1 MATRVITYTPTEPTD
16 FSDGNAMFHGA
27 IQNMNQAFKTGIDTA
42 DTFGLNVR
50 DRNQAVLDSIINGI
64 SQEDLAK
71 PDTQLMLSNVIRDM
85 EHNSAGM
92 IDLGKAFGAID
103 KRGGT
108 LVARNN
114 AQLVNQENQI
124 KAQTMQDTA
133 SAKRL
138 VAMDNILSNM
148 KADDPSRETLTAE
161 FNSEFSKS
169 SPMVKT
175 LFGEQAETK
184 QIADIDRGTL
194 RNTSNFNFTQS
205 VAKPLENQIATIAEH
220 EVQANDIIGNPNST
234 PEQVAQAKE
243 ILANVSAQRTG
254 LFKHGVSYDTY
265 IGAVNKAKGNA
276 TQQKQKDREHS
287 LNERKVGIQDKIA
300 NATIKNN
307 EDKTAIEASKVMLGG
322 SGGSGGS
329 NDNPNKPVNASE
341 EKAYASGYTPS
352 VISTKGINAPALRTK
367 FFSNLNA
374 FASNENALKNN
385 VSYKAYK
392 ESKDAKDIW
401 KNPIAKEGGSW
412 GLGTKGDDFLK
423 ALDEHSM
430 PDRYKIAIHEIFATN
445 KFPSFSKWFSV
456 GSSDSLAGILDVT
469 YNNLKQGEA
478 SQKNVAKAKAVEE
491 LNILTQASNLSDI
504 DLVTAMAGYN
514 AKTGKMS
521 NPLSQAELDILPDAV
536 VSAYKQLQTKGA
548 SKKK

>member
-1 MATRVITYTPTEPTD
+1 MTRVITYTPTAPTD
-16 FSDGNAMFHGA
+16 FKAGNAMLHGA
-27 IQNMNQAFKTGIDTA
+27 MQNMNQAFKTGIDVV
-42 DTFGLNVR
+42 DTFGENVR

-64 SQEDLAK
+64 NQEDLAK

-103 KRGGT
+103 KRGDE
-108 LVARNN
+108 LVKRSD

-124 KAQTMQDTA
+124 KAQNMQDTA
-133 SAKRL
+133 SAKKL

-148 KADDPSRETLTAE
+148 KADDPNREMLTAE

-169 SPMVKT
+169 SPVVKT
-175 LFGEQAETK
+175 LFGEQAVSK
-184 QIADIDRGTL
+184 QIADIDRITK
-194 RNTSNFNFTQS
+194 RNTSDYNFIQS
-205 VAKPLENQIATIAEH
+205 VGKPFENQIATIAEH
-220 EVQANDIIGNPNST
+220 EVQANDIISNPKST

-243 ILANVSAQRTG
+243 VLANVSTQRTG

-287 LNERKVGIQDKIA
+287 LDERKADTQDKLVDG
-300 NATIKNN
+300 TIKNN
-307 EDKTAIEASKVMLGG
+307 EDRIAIDASKVILGE

-329 NDNPNKPVNASE
+329 KGNPNNPVNASE
-341 EKAYASGYTPS
+341 EKAFALGYTPD

-374 FASNENALKNN
+374 FASNENTLKNN

-401 KNPIAKEGGSW
+401 NNPIASESGSW
-412 GLGTKGDDFLK
+412 GFGTKGDDFLK
-423 ALDEHSM
+423 LLDEHSM

-445 KFPSFSKWFSV
+445 KFPSFSEWFGA
-456 GSSDSLAGILDVT
+456 GSGDSLAGILDVT
-469 YNNLKQGEA
+469 YNNLKKEEA
-478 SQKNVAKAKAVEE
+478 LQKNVAKAKAVEE

-504 DLVTAMAGYN
+504 DLVTAMAGYD

-521 NPLSQAELDILPDAV
+521 NPLSQRELDILPDEV
-536 VSAYKQLQTKGA
+536 VSVYKQLRTKGA
-548 SKKK
+548 TKKK

>member
-1 MATRVITYTPTEPTD
+1 MARVITYTPTAPTD
-16 FSDGNAMFHGA
+16 FKAGNAMLHGA
-27 IQNMNQAFKTGIDTA
+27 MQNMNQAFKTGIDIA
-42 DTFGLNVR
+42 DTFGENVR

-64 SQEDLAK
+64 NQEDLAK

-103 KRGGT
+103 KRGGE
-108 LVARNN
+108 LVERSD

-124 KAQTMQDTA
+124 KAQNMRDTA
-133 SAKRL
+133 SAKKL

-148 KADDPSRETLTAE
+148 KADDPNRETLTAE
-161 FNSEFSKS
+161 FNSEFSKA
-169 SPMVKT
+169 SPTVKT
-175 LFGEQAETK
+175 LYGEQAVSK
-184 QIADIDRGTL
+184 QIADTDRITK
-194 RNTSNFNFTQS
+194 RNTSDYNLIQS

-220 EVQANDIIGNPNST
+220 EVQATDIISNPKST

-243 ILANVSAQRTG
+243 VLANVSTQRTG

-265 IGAVNKAKGNA
+265 IGAVNKAKDNA
-276 TQQKQKDREHS
+276 NQQKQKDREYS
-287 LNERKVGIQDKIA
+287 LDERKADTQDKLVDG
-300 NATIKNN
+300 TIKNN
-307 EDKTAIEASKVMLGG
+307 EDRIAIDASKVILGE

-329 NDNPNKPVNASE
+329 KGNPNNPVNASE
-341 EKAYASGYTPS
+341 EKAFALGYTPD

-374 FASNENALKNN
+374 FASNENTLKNN

-401 KNPIAKEGGSW
+401 NNPIASESGSW
-412 GLGTKGDDFLK
+412 GFGTKGDDFLK
-423 ALDEHSM
+423 VLDEHSM

-445 KFPSFSKWFSV
+445 KFPSFSDWFGA
-456 GSSDSLAGILDVT
+456 GSGDSLAGILDVT
-469 YNNLKQGEA
+469 YNNLKQEEA
-478 SQKNVAKAKAVEE
+478 LQKNVAKAKAVEE

-504 DLVTAMAGYN
+504 DLVTAMAGYD

-521 NPLSQAELDILPDAV
+521 NPLSQRELDILPDEV
-536 VSAYKQLQTKGA
+536 VSVYKQLRTKGA
-548 SKKK
+548 TKKK

>member
-1 MATRVITYTPTEPTD
+1 MARVITYTPTEATS
-16 FSDGNAMFHGA
+16 FKDGNAMFHGA
-27 IQNMNQAFKTGIDTA
+27 IQNMDQAFKAGITAA
-42 DTFGLNVR
+42 DTFGQDVR

-103 KRGGT
+103 DRGST
-108 LVARNN
+108 LVTRNN

-133 SAKRL
+133 SAKKL
-138 VAMDNILSNM
+138 VAMDNILRYM
-148 KADDPSRETLTAE
+148 KPDDPNREMLTAE

-175 LFGEQAETK
+175 LFGEEAENK
-184 QIADIDRGTL
+184 QIADIDRDTK
-194 RNTSNFNFTQS
+194 RYTSDYNYIQA
-205 VAKPLENQIATIAEH
+205 VAKPVENQIATIAEQ
-220 EVQANDIIGNPNST
+220 EVQAHDTINNPKST

-243 ILANVSAQRTG
+243 VLANVSTQRTG

-265 IGAVNKAKGNA
+265 VGAVNKARGNA
-276 TQQKQKDREHS
+276 AQQKQKDIENS
-287 LNERKVGIQDKIA
+287 LNERRVDIQDKTA
-300 NATIKNN
+300 NAAIK
-307 EDKTAIEASKVMLGG
+307 DAADRTAIEASKVIVGG

-329 NDNPNKPVNASE
+329 NANPNNPVNASE
-341 EKAYASGYTPS
+341 EKAYASGYTPD

-374 FASNENALKNN
+374 FASNENALKDN

-401 KNPIAKEGGSW
+401 KNPIAKEGGSF

-456 GSSDSLAGILDVT
+456 GSSDNLAGILDAT
-469 YNNLKQGEA
+469 YSKLKQEEA
-478 SQKNVAKAKAVEE
+478 LQKNVAKARAVEE
-491 LNILTQASNLSDI
+491 LNILTRASNLSDI
-504 DLVTAMAGYN
+504 DLVTAMAGYD

-521 NPLSQAELDILPDAV
+521 NPLSQAELNILPDTV
-536 VSAYKQLQTKGA
+536 VSAYKQLQSKGA
-548 SKKK
+548 TKKK

>member
-1 MATRVITYTPTEPTD
+1 MARVITYTPTAPTD
-16 FSDGNAMFHGA
+16 FKAGNAMLHGA
-27 IQNMNQAFKTGIDTA
+27 MQNMNQAFKTGIDIA
-42 DTFGLNVR
+42 DTFGENVR

-64 SQEDLAK
+64 NQEDLAK

-103 KRGGT
+103 KRGGE
-108 LVARNN
+108 LVERSD

-124 KAQTMQDTA
+124 KAQNMRDTA
-133 SAKRL
+133 SAKKL

-148 KADDPSRETLTAE
+148 KEDDPNRETLTAE

-169 SPMVKT
+169 SPVVKT
-175 LFGEQAETK
+175 LFGEQAVSK
-184 QIADIDRGTL
+184 QTADIDRITK
-194 RNTSNFNFTQS
+194 RNTSDYNLIQS

-220 EVQANDIIGNPNST
+220 EVQATDIISNPKST

-243 ILANVSAQRTG
+243 VLANVSTQRTG

-265 IGAVNKAKGNA
+265 IGAVNKAKDNA

-287 LNERKVGIQDKIA
+287 LDERKADTQDKLVDG
-300 NATIKNN
+300 TIKNN
-307 EDKTAIEASKVMLGG
+307 EDRIAIDASKVILGE

-329 NDNPNKPVNASE
+329 KGNPNNPVNASE
-341 EKAYASGYTPS
+341 EKAFALGYTPD

-374 FASNENALKNN
+374 FASNENTLKNS

-401 KNPIAKEGGSW
+401 NNPIASESGSW
-412 GLGTKGDDFLK
+412 GFGTKGDDFLK
-423 ALDEHSM
+423 VLDEHSM

-445 KFPSFSKWFSV
+445 KFPSFSDWFGA
-456 GSSDSLAGILDVT
+456 GSGDSLAGILDVT
-469 YNNLKQGEA
+469 YNNLKKEEA
-478 SQKNVAKAKAVEE
+478 LQKNVAKAKAVEE

-504 DLVTAMAGYN
+504 DLVTAMAGYD

-521 NPLSQAELDILPDAV
+521 NPLSQRELDILPDEV
-536 VSAYKQLQTKGA
+536 VSVYKQLRTKGA
-548 SKKK
+548 TKKK

>member
-1 MATRVITYTPTEPTD
+1 MARVITYTPTEATS
-16 FSDGNAMFHGA
+16 FKDGNAMFHGA
-27 IQNMNQAFKTGIDTA
+27 IQNMDQAFKAGITAA
-42 DTFGLNVR
+42 DTFGQDVR

-103 KRGGT
+103 DRGST
-108 LVARNN
+108 LVTRNN

-133 SAKRL
+133 SAKKL
-138 VAMDNILSNM
+138 VAMDNILRYM
-148 KADDPSRETLTAE
+148 KPDDPNREMLTAE

-175 LFGEQAETK
+175 LFGEEAENK
-184 QIADIDRGTL
+184 QIADIDRDTK
-194 RNTSNFNFTQS
+194 RYTSDYNYIQA
-205 VAKPLENQIATIAEH
+205 VAKPVENQIATIAEH
-220 EVQANDIIGNPNST
+220 EVQANDIINNPKST

-243 ILANVSAQRTG
+243 VLANVSTQRTG

-265 IGAVNKAKGNA
+265 VGAVNKARGNA
-276 TQQKQKDREHS
+276 AQQKQKDRENS
-287 LNERKVGIQDKIA
+287 LNERRVDIQDKTA
-300 NATIKNN
+300 NAAIK
-307 EDKTAIEASKVMLGG
+307 DAADRTAIEASKVIVGG

-329 NDNPNKPVNASE
+329 NANPNNPVNASE
-341 EKAYASGYTPS
+341 EKAYASGYTPD
-352 VISTKGINAPALRTK
+352 VVSTKGINAPALRTK

-374 FASNENALKNN
+374 FASNENALKDN

-401 KNPIAKEGGSW
+401 KNPIAKEGGSF

-456 GSSDSLAGILDVT
+456 GSSDSLADILDVT
-469 YNNLKQGEA
+469 YDKLKREDA
-478 SQKNVAKAKAVEE
+478 LQKNGAKAKAVEE
-491 LNILTQASNLSDI
+491 LNILTRASNLSDI
-504 DLVTAMAGYN
+504 DLVTAMAGYD

-521 NPLSQAELDILPDAV
+521 NPLSQAELDILPDKV
-536 VSAYKQLQTKGA
+536 VSAYKQLQSKGA
-548 SKKK
+548 TKKK

>member
-1 MATRVITYTPTEPTD
+1 MARVITYTPTEATN
-16 FSDGNAMFHGA
+16 FKDGNAMFHGA
-27 IQNMNQAFKTGIDTA
+27 IQNMDQAFKAGITAA
-42 DTFGLNVR
+42 DTFGQDVR

-103 KRGGT
+103 DRGST
-108 LVARNN
+108 LVTRNN

-133 SAKRL
+133 SAKKL
-138 VAMDNILSNM
+138 VAMDNILRYM
-148 KADDPSRETLTAE
+148 KPDDPNREMLTAE

-175 LFGEQAETK
+175 LFGEEAENK
-184 QIADIDRGTL
+184 QIADIDRGTK
-194 RNTSNFNFTQS
+194 RYTSDYNYIQA
-205 VAKPLENQIATIAEH
+205 VAKPVENQIATIAEQ
-220 EVQANDIIGNPNST
+220 EVQAHDIINNPKST
-234 PEQVAQAKE
+234 PEQVAQAKG
-243 ILANVSAQRTG
+243 ILADVSTQRTG

-265 IGAVNKAKGNA
+265 VGAVNKARGNA
-276 TQQKQKDREHS
+276 AQQKQKDIENS
-287 LNERKVGIQDKIA
+287 LNERRVDIQDKTA
-300 NATIKNN
+300 NAAIK
-307 EDKTAIEASKVMLGG
+307 DAADRTAIEASKVIVGG

-329 NDNPNKPVNASE
+329 NANPNNPVNASE
-341 EKAYASGYTPS
+341 EKAYGLGYTPN
-352 VISTKGINAPALRTK
+352 VVSTKGIDAPALRTK

-374 FASNENALKNN
+374 FASNENALKDN

-392 ESKDAKDIW
+392 EGKDAKDIW
-401 KNPIAKEGGSW
+401 KNPIAKEGGSF

-430 PDRYKIAIHEIFATN
+430 PDKYKIAIHEIFATN
-445 KFPSFSKWFSV
+445 KFPSFSNWFSV
-456 GSSDSLAGILDVT
+456 GSSDSLADILDVT
-469 YNNLKQGEA
+469 YDKLKREDA
-478 SQKNVAKAKAVEE
+478 LQKNGAKAKAVEE
-491 LNILTQASNLSDI
+491 LNILTQVSNLSDI
-504 DLVTAMAGYN
+504 DLVTAMAGYD

-521 NPLSQAELDILPDAV
+521 NPLSQAELDILPDKV
-536 VSAYKQLQTKGA
+536 VSAYKQLQSKGA
-548 SKKK
+548 TKKK

>member
-1 MATRVITYTPTEPTD
+1 MARVITYTPTAPTN
-16 FSDGNAMFHGA
+16 FSDGNNMFHGA
-27 IQNMNQAFKTGIDTA
+27 IENMNQAFKTGIDTA
-42 DTFGLNVR
+42 NTFGQNVR

-64 SQEDLAK
+64 IQEDLAK
-71 PDTQLMLSNVIRDM
+71 PDTQLALSNIIRDM

-92 IDLGKAFGAID
+92 IDLDKAFGAID
-103 KRGGT
+103 KRGSV
-108 LVARNN
+108 LVDRNN
-114 AQLVNQENQI
+114 AQLENQENQI
-124 KAQTMQDTA
+124 KAQNMQDTN

-148 KADDPSRETLTAE
+148 RANDPNREMLTAE

-175 LFGEQAETK
+175 LFGEQAESK
-184 QIADIDRGTL
+184 QIADIDRGTQ
-194 RNTSNFNFTQS
+194 RNTSNYNFIQS

-220 EVQANDIIGNPNST
+220 EVQANDIISNPNST

-243 ILANVSAQRTG
+243 ILANVTTQRTG
-254 LFKHGVSYDTY
+254 LFKQGVSYDTY

-276 TQQKQKDREHS
+276 TQQKQKEREYS
-287 LNERKVGIQDKIA
+287 LDERKVGIQDKIA
-300 NATIKNN
+300 DATIKNN
-307 EDKTAIEASKVMLGG
+307 ENRTAIEASKAVLTASG
-322 SGGSGGS
+322 GGSGGS

-341 EKAYASGYTPS
+341 EKAYTLGYTPD
-352 VISTKGINAPALRTK
+352 VISTKGINAPALKTK

-392 ESKDAKDIW
+392 EGKDAKDIL
-401 KNPIAKEGGSW
+401 KNPIAKDTGSW
-412 GLGTKGDDFLK
+412 GYGTKGDDFLK

-445 KFPSFSKWFSV
+445 KFPSFSKWLSV

-469 YNNLKQGEA
+469 YNNLKQEEA
-478 SQKNVAKAKAVEE
+478 LQKNVAKAKAIEE
-491 LNILTQASNLSDI
+491 LNILTQVSNLSDV
-504 DLVTAMAGYN
+504 DLVTAMAGYD

-521 NPLSQAELDILPDAV
+521 NPLSQTELDILPDAV
-536 VSAYKQLQTKGA
+536 VSTYKQLQTQGA
-548 SKKK
+548 TKKK

>member
-92 IDLGKAFGAID
+92 IDLDRAFGAID

-148 KADDPSRETLTAE
+148 KADDPNRGMLTAE

-169 SPMVKT
+169 SPMIKT
-175 LFGEQAETK
+175 LFGEQTETK

-194 RNTSNFNFTQS
+194 RNTSNYNFIQS
-205 VAKPLENQIATIAEH
+205 VAKPLENQIATVAEH
-220 EVQANDIIGNPNST
+220 EVQANDIISNSKST

-243 ILANVSAQRTG
+243 ILAEVSTQRTG
-254 LFKHGVSYDTY
+254 LFQQGVSYDTY
-265 IGAVNKAKGNA
+265 IGAVNKTKGNA

-307 EDKTAIEASKVMLGG
+307 
-322 SGGSGGS
+322 
-329 NDNPNKPVNASE
+329 
-341 EKAYASGYTPS
+341 
-352 VISTKGINAPALRTK
+352 
-367 FFSNLNA
+367 
-374 FASNENALKNN
+374 

-412 GLGTKGDDFLK
+412 GFGTKGDDFLK

-445 KFPSFSKWFSV
+445 KFPSFSKWLSV

-469 YNNLKQGEA
+469 YNNLKQEEGL
-478 SQKNVAKAKAVEE
+478 QKNVAKAKAVEE

-548 SKKK
+548 TKKK

>member
-1 MATRVITYTPTEPTD
+1 MARVITYTPTEPTN
-16 FSDGNAMFHGA
+16 FKDGNAMFHGA
-27 IQNMNQAFKTGIDTA
+27 IQNINEAFKTGIDTA
-42 DTFGLNVR
+42 DTFGQNVR

-64 SQEDLAK
+64 SQGDLAK
-71 PDTQLMLSNVIRDM
+71 PDTQLMLSNVIRDV

-92 IDLGKAFGAID
+92 IDLGKAFDAID
-103 KRGGT
+103 ERGGT
-108 LVARNN
+108 LVTRNN

-133 SAKRL
+133 SAKKL

-148 KADDPSRETLTAE
+148 KADDPNREILTAE

-194 RNTSNFNFTQS
+194 RNTSNYNFVQS
-205 VAKPLENQIATIAEH
+205 VAKPLENQIATVAEH
-220 EVQANDIIGNPNST
+220 EVQAHDIISNPKST

-243 ILANVSAQRTG
+243 ILAEVSTQRTG
-254 LFKHGVSYDTY
+254 FFKQGVSYDTY
-265 IGAVNKAKGNA
+265 IGAVNKARGSA
-276 TQQKQKDREHS
+276 TQQKQKDRENS
-287 LNERKVGIQDKIA
+287 LNERRVDIQDKVADAAIQ
-300 NATIKNN
+300 NN
-307 EDKTAIEASKVMLGG
+307 EDRTAIEASKVILGE
-322 SGGSGGS
+322 SGGSGGGKG
-329 NDNPNKPVNASE
+329 NPNNPVNASQ
-341 EKAYASGYTPS
+341 EKAYASGYTPD

-392 ESKDAKDIW
+392 EGKDAKDIW
-401 KNPIAKEGGSW
+401 KNPIAKEGGSF
-412 GLGTKGDDFLK
+412 GFGTKGDDFLK

-456 GSSDSLAGILDVT
+456 GQSDSLEGILDYT
-469 YNNLKQGEA
+469 YNNLKHEEA
-478 SQKNVAKAKAVEE
+478 LQKNVAKARAVEE

-504 DLVTAMAGYN
+504 DLVTTMAGYD

-521 NPLSQAELDILPDAV
+521 NPLSQAELNILPDSV

-548 SKKK
+548 TKKK

>member
-1 MATRVITYTPTEPTD
+1 MTRVITYTPTAPTN

-42 DTFGLNVR
+42 DTFGENVR

-103 KRGGT
+103 KRGDE
-108 LVARNN
+108 LVKRSD

-124 KAQTMQDTA
+124 KAQNMQDTA
-133 SAKRL
+133 STKKL

-148 KADDPSRETLTAE
+148 KADDPNREMLTAE

-169 SPMVKT
+169 SPIVKT
-175 LFGEQAETK
+175 LFGEQAESK
-184 QIADIDRGTL
+184 QIADIDRSTK
-194 RNTSNFNFTQS
+194 RNTSSYNFIQS
-205 VAKPLENQIATIAEH
+205 VGKPFENQIATIAEH
-220 EVQANDIIGNPNST
+220 EVQANDIISNPKST
-234 PEQVAQAKE
+234 QEQVAQAKE
-243 ILANVSAQRTG
+243 VLANVSTQRTG
-254 LFKHGVSYDTY
+254 LFKQGVSYDTY

-287 LNERKVGIQDKIA
+287 LNERKAGTQDKLVD
-300 NATIKNN
+300 ATIKNN
-307 EDKTAIEASKVMLGG
+307 EDRTAIEASKVMLGG
-322 SGGSGGS
+322 GGGSGGS
-329 NDNPNKPVNASE
+329 NGNPNNPVNASQ
-341 EKAYASGYTPS
+341 EKAYALGYTPD

-401 KNPIAKEGGSW
+401 KNPIANESGSW
-412 GLGTKGDDFLK
+412 GIGTKGDDFLK

-430 PDRYKIAIHEIFATN
+430 PDRYKIAIHDIFATN
-445 KFPSFSKWFSV
+445 KFPSFSEWFGA

-469 YNNLKQGEA
+469 YNNLKQEEA
-478 SQKNVAKAKAVEE
+478 LQKNVAKAKAVEE
-491 LNILTQASNLSDI
+491 LNILTQTSNLSDI
-504 DLVTAMAGYN
+504 DLVTAMAGYD

-521 NPLSQAELDILPDAV
+521 NPLSQGELDILPDAV
-536 VSAYKQLQTKGA
+536 VSTYRQLQTKGNT
-548 SKKK
+548 KKK

>member
-1 MATRVITYTPTEPTD
+1 MARVITYTPTAPSD
-16 FSDGNAMFHGA
+16 FRDGNAMFHGA

-92 IDLGKAFGAID
+92 IDLDKAFGAID

-124 KAQTMQDTA
+124 KAQNMQDTQ

-184 QIADIDRGTL
+184 QIADIDRSTL
-194 RNTSNFNFTQS
+194 RNTSSYNFTQS
-205 VAKPLENQIATIAEH
+205 VAKPLENEIATIAEH
-220 EVQANDIIGNPNST
+220 EVQANDIISNPNST

-243 ILANVSAQRTG
+243 ILANVSTQRTG
-254 LFKHGVSYDTY
+254 LFKYGVSYDTY

-307 EDKTAIEASKVMLGG
+307 ADRTAIEASKVMLD
-322 SGGSGGS
+322 GS

-385 VSYKAYK
+385 VSYKAYR
-392 ESKDAKDIW
+392 EGKDALDIW

-412 GLGTKGDDFLK
+412 GFGTKGDDFLK

-445 KFPSFSKWFSV
+445 KFPSFSKWLSV

-469 YNNLKQGEA
+469 YNNLKQEEA
-478 SQKNVAKAKAVEE
+478 LQKNVAKAKAVEE

-536 VSAYKQLQTKGA
+536 VSTYKQLQTKGA
-548 SKKK
+548 TKKK

>member
-1 MATRVITYTPTEPTD
+1 MARVITYTPTEPAN
-16 FSDGNAMFHGA
+16 FKDGNAMFHGA
-27 IQNMNQAFKTGIDTA
+27 MQNMTQAFKTGIDTA
-42 DTFGLNVR
+42 DAFGLDVR
-50 DRNQAVLDSIINGI
+50 DHNQAVLDSIINGI

-85 EHNSAGM
+85 GHNSAGM
-92 IDLGKAFGAID
+92 IDLGKAFDAID
-103 KRGGT
+103 DRGGT
-108 LVARNN
+108 LVTRNN

-124 KAQTMQDTA
+124 KAQNMQDTA
-133 SAKRL
+133 SAKKL
-138 VAMDNILSNM
+138 VAMDNILSNI
-148 KADDPSRETLTAE
+148 KADDPSREMLTAE

-194 RNTSNFNFTQS
+194 RNTSNYDFVQS

-220 EVQANDIIGNPNST
+220 EVQANDIISNPKST

-243 ILANVSAQRTG
+243 ILANVSTQRTG
-254 LFKHGVSYDTY
+254 LFQHGVSYDTY
-265 IGAVNKAKGNA
+265 IGAVNKAKGSA
-276 TQQKQKDREHS
+276 TQQKQKDRENS
-287 LNERKVGIQDKIA
+287 LNERRVDIQDKTA
-300 NATIKNN
+300 NAAIK
-307 EDKTAIEASKVMLGG
+307 DAADRTAIEASKVILGE

-329 NDNPNKPVNASE
+329 KGNPNNPVNASE
-341 EKAYASGYTPS
+341 EKAYASGYTPD
-352 VISTKGINAPALRTK
+352 VVSTKGINAPALRTK

-392 ESKDAKDIW
+392 EGKDAKDIW
-401 KNPIAKEGGSW
+401 KNPIAEEGGSF
-412 GLGTKGDDFLK
+412 GFGTKGDDFLK

-445 KFPSFSKWFSV
+445 KFPSFSNWFSV
-456 GSSDSLAGILDVT
+456 GSGDNLEGILDVT
-469 YNNLKQGEA
+469 YNKLKQEEA
-478 SQKNVAKAKAVEE
+478 LQKNVAKAKAVEE

-504 DLVTAMAGYN
+504 DLVTAMAGYD

-521 NPLSQAELDILPDAV
+521 NPLSQAELAILPDTV

-548 SKKK
+548 TKKK

>member
-1 MATRVITYTPTEPTD
+1 MTARVITYTPTTPTD
-16 FSDGNAMFHGA
+16 FSDGNAMFHGS
-27 IQNMNQAFKTGIDTA
+27 IQNMNQAFKTGITIA
-42 DTFGLNVR
+42 DTFGQDVR

-103 KRGGT
+103 DRGSELVKRSD
-108 LVARNN
+108 

-124 KAQTMQDTA
+124 KAQNMQDTA

-138 VAMDNILSNM
+138 VAMDNVLSNM
-148 KADDPSRETLTAE
+148 KVGDPNREMLTAE

-169 SPMVKT
+169 SPMIKT
-175 LFGEQAETK
+175 LFGEQAESK
-184 QIADIDRGTL
+184 QIADIDRGTK
-194 RNTSNFNFTQS
+194 RNTSNYNFIQS

-220 EVQANDIIGNPNST
+220 EVQANDIVSNPKST
-234 PEQVAQAKE
+234 PEQITQAKE
-243 ILANVSAQRTG
+243 ILANVSSQRTG
-254 LFKHGVSYDTY
+254 LFKQGVSYDTY
-265 IGAVNKAKGNA
+265 IGAVSKAKGNA
-276 TQQKQKDREHS
+276 TQQKQKDREYS
-287 LNERKVGIQDKIA
+287 LNERKVGIQDKVA

-341 EKAYASGYTPS
+341 EKAYALGYTPD

-367 FFSNLNA
+367 FFSNLNT
-374 FASNENALKNN
+374 FASNENALKGN

-392 ESKDAKDIW
+392 VGKDAKDIW
-401 KNPIAKEGGSW
+401 KNPIAKESGSW
-412 GLGTKGDDFLK
+412 GFGTKGDDFLK

-445 KFPSFSKWFSV
+445 KFPSFSEWFGA

-469 YNNLKQGEA
+469 YNNLKQEEA
-478 SQKNVAKAKAVEE
+478 LQKNVVKAKAVEE
-491 LNILTQASNLSDI
+491 LNILTQTSNLSDI
-504 DLVTAMAGYN
+504 DLVTAMAGYD

-521 NPLSQAELDILPDAV
+521 NPLSQGELDILPDGV
-536 VSAYKQLQTKGA
+536 VSVYRQLQTKGA
-548 SKKK
+548 TKKK

>member
-148 KADDPSRETLTAE
+148 KAGDPSREMLTTE

-194 RNTSNFNFTQS
+194 RNTSNYNFIQS

-220 EVQANDIIGNPNST
+220 EVQANDIISNQKST

-243 ILANVSAQRTG
+243 ILANVSTQRTG
-254 LFKHGVSYDTY
+254 LFQHGVSYDTY

-307 EDKTAIEASKVMLGG
+307 EDRTAIEASKVILGG
-322 SGGSGGS
+322 SDGSGGS
-329 NDNPNKPVNASE
+329 NGNPNKPVNA
-341 EKAYASGYTPS
+341 
-352 VISTKGINAPALRTK
+352 
-367 FFSNLNA
+367 
-374 FASNENALKNN
+374 
-385 VSYKAYK
+385 
-392 ESKDAKDIW
+392 
-401 KNPIAKEGGSW
+401 
-412 GLGTKGDDFLK
+412 
-423 ALDEHSM
+423 
-430 PDRYKIAIHEIFATN
+430 
-445 KFPSFSKWFSV
+445 
-456 GSSDSLAGILDVT
+456 
-469 YNNLKQGEA
+469 
-478 SQKNVAKAKAVEE
+478 
-491 LNILTQASNLSDI
+491 
-504 DLVTAMAGYN
+504 
-514 AKTGKMS
+514 
-521 NPLSQAELDILPDAV
+521 
-536 VSAYKQLQTKGA
+536 
-548 SKKK
+548 

>member
-1 MATRVITYTPTEPTD
+1 MARVITYTPTEPAN
-16 FSDGNAMFHGA
+16 FKDGNAMFHGA
-27 IQNMNQAFKTGIDTA
+27 MQNMTQAFKTGIDTA
-42 DTFGLNVR
+42 DAFGLGVR
-50 DRNQAVLDSIINGI
+50 DHNQAVLDSIINGI

-85 EHNSAGM
+85 GYNSAGM
-92 IDLGKAFGAID
+92 IDLGKAFDAID
-103 KRGGT
+103 DRGGT
-108 LVARNN
+108 LVTRNN

-124 KAQTMQDTA
+124 KAQNMQDTA
-133 SAKRL
+133 SAKKL
-138 VAMDNILSNM
+138 VAMDNILSNI
-148 KADDPSRETLTAE
+148 KADDPSREMLTAE

-194 RNTSNFNFTQS
+194 RNTSNYDFVQS

-220 EVQANDIIGNPNST
+220 EVQANDIISNPKST

-243 ILANVSAQRTG
+243 ILANVSTQRTG
-254 LFKHGVSYDTY
+254 LFQHGVSYDTY
-265 IGAVNKAKGNA
+265 IGAVNKAKGSA
-276 TQQKQKDREHS
+276 TQQKQKDRENS
-287 LNERKVGIQDKIA
+287 LNERRVDIQDKTA
-300 NATIKNN
+300 NAAIK
-307 EDKTAIEASKVMLGG
+307 DAADRTAIEASKVILGE

-329 NDNPNKPVNASE
+329 KGNPNNPVNASE
-341 EKAYASGYTPS
+341 EKAYASGYTPD
-352 VISTKGINAPALRTK
+352 VVSTKGINAPALRTK

-392 ESKDAKDIW
+392 EGKDAKDIW
-401 KNPIAKEGGSW
+401 KNPIAEEGGSF
-412 GLGTKGDDFLK
+412 GFGTKGDDFLK

-445 KFPSFSKWFSV
+445 KFPSFSNWFSV
-456 GSSDSLAGILDVT
+456 GSGDNLEGILDVT
-469 YNNLKQGEA
+469 YNKLKQEEA
-478 SQKNVAKAKAVEE
+478 LQKNVAKTKAVEE

-504 DLVTAMAGYN
+504 DLVTAMAGYD

-521 NPLSQAELDILPDAV
+521 NPLSQAELAILPDTV

-548 SKKK
+548 TKKK

>member
-1 MATRVITYTPTEPTD
+1 MARVITYTPTEATS
-16 FSDGNAMFHGA
+16 FKDGNAMFHGA
-27 IQNMNQAFKTGIDTA
+27 IQNMDQAFKAGITAA
-42 DTFGLNVR
+42 DTFGQDVR

-103 KRGGT
+103 DRGST
-108 LVARNN
+108 LVTRNN

-133 SAKRL
+133 SAKKL
-138 VAMDNILSNM
+138 VAMDNILRYM
-148 KADDPSRETLTAE
+148 KPDDPNREMLTAE

-175 LFGEQAETK
+175 LFGEEAENK
-184 QIADIDRGTL
+184 QIADIDRGTK
-194 RNTSNFNFTQS
+194 RYTSDYNYIQA
-205 VAKPLENQIATIAEH
+205 VAKPVENQIATIAEH
-220 EVQANDIIGNPNST
+220 EVQANDIINNPKST

-243 ILANVSAQRTG
+243 VLANVSTQRTG

-265 IGAVNKAKGNA
+265 VGAVNKARGNA
-276 TQQKQKDREHS
+276 AQQKQKDRENS
-287 LNERKVGIQDKIA
+287 LNERRVDIQDKTA
-300 NATIKNN
+300 NAAIK
-307 EDKTAIEASKVMLGG
+307 DAADRTAIEASKVIVGG

-329 NDNPNKPVNASE
+329 NANPNNPVNASE
-341 EKAYASGYTPS
+341 EKAYASGYTPD
-352 VISTKGINAPALRTK
+352 VVSTKGINAPALRTK

-374 FASNENALKNN
+374 FASNENALKDN

-401 KNPIAKEGGSW
+401 KNPIAKEGGSF

-430 PDRYKIAIHEIFATN
+430 PDRYKIAIHDIFATN

-456 GSSDSLAGILDVT
+456 GSSDSLADILDVT
-469 YNNLKQGEA
+469 YDKLKREDA
-478 SQKNVAKAKAVEE
+478 LQKNGAKAKAVEE
-491 LNILTQASNLSDI
+491 LNILTRASNLSDI
-504 DLVTAMAGYN
+504 DLVTAMAGYD

-521 NPLSQAELDILPDAV
+521 NPLSQAELNILPDTV
-536 VSAYKQLQTKGA
+536 VSAYKQLQSKGA
-548 SKKK
+548 TKKK

>member
-1 MATRVITYTPTEPTD
+1 MARVITYTPTEPAN
-16 FSDGNAMFHGA
+16 FKDGNAMFHGA

-42 DTFGLNVR
+42 DTFGLDVR

-64 SQEDLAK
+64 SQEDLTK

-92 IDLGKAFGAID
+92 IDLGKAFDAID
-103 KRGGT
+103 DRGGT
-108 LVARNN
+108 LVTRNN

-133 SAKRL
+133 SAKKL
-138 VAMDNILSNM
+138 VAMENILSNM
-148 KADDPSRETLTAE
+148 KADYPNRETLTAE

-194 RNTSNFNFTQS
+194 RNTSKYNFSES
-205 VAKPLENQIATIAEH
+205 VAKPLENQIATVAEQ
-220 EVQANDIIGNPNST
+220 EVQATDIISNPKST

-243 ILANVSAQRTG
+243 ILATVSTQRTG
-254 LFKHGVSYDTY
+254 FFKHGVSYDTY
-265 IGAVNKAKGNA
+265 VGAVKKVKDSA
-276 TQQKQKDREHS
+276 TQQKQKDRENS
-287 LNERKVGIQDKIA
+287 LNERKVDIQDKVADAAIQ
-300 NATIKNN
+300 NN
-307 EDKTAIEASKVMLGG
+307 KDRTAIEAGKVILGE

-329 NDNPNKPVNASE
+329 KGNPNNPVNASQ
-341 EKAYASGYTPS
+341 EKAYASGYTPD

-392 ESKDAKDIW
+392 EGKDALDIW
-401 KNPIAKEGGSW
+401 KNPIAKEGGSF

-456 GSSDSLAGILDVT
+456 GSSDSLAGILDTT
-469 YNNLKQGEA
+469 YNNLKKEEA
-478 SQKNVAKAKAVEE
+478 LQKNVAKARAVEE
-491 LNILTQASNLSDI
+491 LNILTRASNVSDI
-504 DLVTAMAGYN
+504 DLVTLMAGYD

-548 SKKK
+548 TKKK

>member
-1 MATRVITYTPTEPTD
+1 MARVITYTPTEATS
-16 FSDGNAMFHGA
+16 FKDGNAMFHGA
-27 IQNMNQAFKTGIDTA
+27 IQNMDQAFKAGITAA
-42 DTFGLNVR
+42 DTFGQDVR

-103 KRGGT
+103 DRGST
-108 LVARNN
+108 LVTRNN

-133 SAKRL
+133 SAKKL
-138 VAMDNILSNM
+138 VAMDNILRYM
-148 KADDPSRETLTAE
+148 KPDDPNREMLTAE

-175 LFGEQAETK
+175 LFGEEAENK
-184 QIADIDRGTL
+184 QIADIDRGTK
-194 RNTSNFNFTQS
+194 RYTSDYNYIQA
-205 VAKPLENQIATIAEH
+205 VAKPVENQIATIAEQ
-220 EVQANDIIGNPNST
+220 EVQAHDIINNPKST

-243 ILANVSAQRTG
+243 VLANVSTQRTG

-265 IGAVNKAKGNA
+265 VGAVNKARGNA
-276 TQQKQKDREHS
+276 AQQKQKDRENS
-287 LNERKVGIQDKIA
+287 LNERRVDIQDKTA
-300 NATIKNN
+300 NAAIK
-307 EDKTAIEASKVMLGG
+307 DAADRTAIEASKVIVGG

-329 NDNPNKPVNASE
+329 NANPNNPVNASE
-341 EKAYASGYTPS
+341 EKAYASGYTPD
-352 VISTKGINAPALRTK
+352 VVSTKGINAPALRTK

-374 FASNENALKNN
+374 FASNENALKDN

-401 KNPIAKEGGSW
+401 KNPIAKEGGSF

-456 GSSDSLAGILDVT
+456 GSSDSLADILDVT
-469 YNNLKQGEA
+469 YDKLKREDA
-478 SQKNVAKAKAVEE
+478 LQKNGAKAKAVEE
-491 LNILTQASNLSDI
+491 LNILTRASNLSDI
-504 DLVTAMAGYN
+504 DLVTAMAGYD

-521 NPLSQAELDILPDAV
+521 NPLSQAELNILPDTV
-536 VSAYKQLQTKGA
+536 VSAYKQLQSKGA
-548 SKKK
+548 TKKK

>member
-1 MATRVITYTPTEPTD
+1 MARVITYTPTAPTD
-16 FSDGNAMFHGA
+16 FKAGNAMLHGA
-27 IQNMNQAFKTGIDTA
+27 MQNMAQAFKTGIDIA
-42 DTFGLNVR
+42 DTFGQNVR

-64 SQEDLAK
+64 NQEDLAK

-103 KRGGT
+103 ERGGE
-108 LVARNN
+108 LVERSD

-124 KAQTMQDTA
+124 KAQNMRDTA
-133 SAKRL
+133 SAKKL

-148 KADDPSRETLTAE
+148 KADDPNRETLTAE

-169 SPMVKT
+169 SPVVKT
-175 LFGEQAETK
+175 LFGEQAVSK
-184 QIADIDRGTL
+184 QIADTDRITK
-194 RNTSNFNFTQS
+194 RNTSDYNLIQS

-220 EVQANDIIGNPNST
+220 EVQATDIISNPKST

-243 ILANVSAQRTG
+243 VLANVSTQRTG

-276 TQQKQKDREHS
+276 TQQKQKDREYS
-287 LNERKVGIQDKIA
+287 LNERKADTQDKLVDG
-300 NATIKNN
+300 TIKHN
-307 EDKTAIEASKVMLGG
+307 EDKTAIEASKVILGG

-329 NDNPNKPVNASE
+329 KGNPNNPVNASE
-341 EKAYASGYTPS
+341 EKAFALGYTPD

-374 FASNENALKNN
+374 FASNENTLKNN

-401 KNPIAKEGGSW
+401 NNPIASESGSW
-412 GLGTKGDDFLK
+412 GFGTKGDDFLK
-423 ALDEHSM
+423 VLDEHSM

-445 KFPSFSKWFSV
+445 KFPSFSDWFGA
-456 GSSDSLAGILDVT
+456 GSGDSLAGILDVT
-469 YNNLKQGEA
+469 YNNLKQEEA
-478 SQKNVAKAKAVEE
+478 LQKNVAKAKAVEE

-504 DLVTAMAGYN
+504 DLVTAMAGYD

-521 NPLSQAELDILPDAV
+521 NPLSQRELDILPDEV
-536 VSAYKQLQTKGA
+536 VSVYKQLQTKGA
-548 SKKK
+548 TKKK

>member
-1 MATRVITYTPTEPTD
+1 MTRVITYTPTAPTD
-16 FSDGNAMFHGA
+16 FKAGNAMLHGA
-27 IQNMNQAFKTGIDTA
+27 MQNMNQAFKTGIDVV
-42 DTFGLNVR
+42 DTFGENVR

-64 SQEDLAK
+64 NQEDLAK

-103 KRGGT
+103 KRGDE
-108 LVARNN
+108 LVKRSD

-124 KAQTMQDTA
+124 KAQNMQDTA
-133 SAKRL
+133 SAKKL

-148 KADDPSRETLTAE
+148 KADDPNREMLTAE

-169 SPMVKT
+169 SPVVKT
-175 LFGEQAETK
+175 LFGEQAVSK
-184 QIADIDRGTL
+184 QIADIDRSTK
-194 RNTSNFNFTQS
+194 RNTSDYNFIQS
-205 VAKPLENQIATIAEH
+205 VGKPFENQIATIAEH
-220 EVQANDIIGNPNST
+220 EVQANDIISNPKST

-243 ILANVSAQRTG
+243 VLANVSTQRTG

-287 LNERKVGIQDKIA
+287 LDERKADTQDKLVDG
-300 NATIKNN
+300 TIKNN
-307 EDKTAIEASKVMLGG
+307 EDRIAIDASKVILGE

-329 NDNPNKPVNASE
+329 KGNPNNPVNASE
-341 EKAYASGYTPS
+341 EKAFALGYTPD

-374 FASNENALKNN
+374 FASNENTLKNN

-401 KNPIAKEGGSW
+401 NNPIASESGSW
-412 GLGTKGDDFLK
+412 GFGTKGDDFLK
-423 ALDEHSM
+423 LLDEHSM

-445 KFPSFSKWFSV
+445 KFPSFSEWFGA
-456 GSSDSLAGILDVT
+456 GSGDSLAGILDVT
-469 YNNLKQGEA
+469 YNNLKKEEA
-478 SQKNVAKAKAVEE
+478 LQKNVAKAKAVEE

-504 DLVTAMAGYN
+504 DLVTAMAGYD

-521 NPLSQAELDILPDAV
+521 NPLSQRELDILPDEV
-536 VSAYKQLQTKGA
+536 VSVYKQLRTKGA
-548 SKKK
+548 TKKK

>member
-1 MATRVITYTPTEPTD
+1 MARVITYTPTEPTS
-16 FSDGNAMFHGA
+16 FKEGNVMLHAAM
-27 IQNMNQAFKTGIDTA
+27 QNMNQAFKTGIDTA
-42 DTFGLNVR
+42 DTFGQDVR

-64 SQEDLAK
+64 SQEDLTK

-103 KRGGT
+103 ERGSE
-108 LVARNN
+108 LVKNNN

-148 KADDPSRETLTAE
+148 KADDPSREKLTAE
-161 FNSEFSKS
+161 FNAEFSKS

-175 LFGEQAETK
+175 LFGEEAENK
-184 QIADIDRGTL
+184 QIADIDRGTK
-194 RNTSNFNFTQS
+194 RYTSDYNFIQS

-220 EVQANDIIGNPNST
+220 EVQANDIVSNPRST

-265 IGAVNKAKGNA
+265 IGAVNKARGNA
-276 TQQKQKDREHS
+276 AQQKQKDREHS
-287 LNERKVGIQDKIA
+287 LNERKVDIQDKTA
-300 NATIKNN
+300 NAAIK
-307 EDKTAIEASKVMLGG
+307 DAADRTAIEASKVIVGG

-329 NDNPNKPVNASE
+329 NANPNNPVNASE
-341 EKAYASGYTPS
+341 EKAYALGYTPN
-352 VISTKGINAPALRTK
+352 VVSTKGINAPALRTK
-367 FFSNLNA
+367 FFSNINA
-374 FASNENALKNN
+374 HASNENALKNN

-401 KNPIAKEGGSW
+401 KNPIAKESGSF
-412 GLGTKGDDFLK
+412 GFGTKGDDFLK

-445 KFPSFSKWFSV
+445 KFPSFSKWLGV

-469 YNNLKQGEA
+469 YNNLKQEEA
-478 SQKNVAKAKAVEE
+478 LQKNVAKAKAVEE

-504 DLVTAMAGYN
+504 DLVTAMAGYD

-521 NPLSQAELDILPDAV
+521 NPLSQAELNILPDTV
-536 VSAYKQLQTKGA
+536 VSAYKQLQSKGA
-548 SKKK
+548 TKKK

>member
-1 MATRVITYTPTEPTD
+1 MATRVITYTPTGPTD

-148 KADDPSRETLTAE
+148 KADDPSREMLTAE

-194 RNTSNFNFTQS
+194 RNTSNYNFIQS
-205 VAKPLENQIATIAEH
+205 VAKPLENQIATVAEH
-220 EVQANDIIGNPNST
+220 EVQANDIISNQKST

-243 ILANVSAQRTG
+243 ILANVSTQRTG
-254 LFKHGVSYDTY
+254 LFQQGVSYDTY

-307 EDKTAIEASKVMLGG
+307 EDRTAIEASKAILGG
-322 SGGSGGS
+322 SNG
-329 NDNPNKPVNASE
+329 NPNKPVNASE

-401 KNPIAKEGGSW
+401 KNPIAKERGSW
-412 GLGTKGDDFLK
+412 GFGTKGDDFLK

-445 KFPSFSKWFSV
+445 KFPSFSKWLSV
-456 GSSDSLAGILDVT
+456 GSSDSLAGIVDVT
-469 YNNLKQGEA
+469 YNNLKQEEA
-478 SQKNVAKAKAVEE
+478 LQKNVAKARAVEE

-504 DLVTAMAGYN
+504 DLVTAMAGYD

-536 VSAYKQLQTKGA
+536 VSAYRQLQTKGA
-548 SKKK
+548 TKKK

>member
-1 MATRVITYTPTEPTD
+1 MARVITYTPTAPTD
-16 FSDGNAMFHGA
+16 FKAGNAMLHGA
-27 IQNMNQAFKTGIDTA
+27 MQNMAQAFKTGIDIA
-42 DTFGLNVR
+42 DTFGQNVR

-64 SQEDLAK
+64 NQEDLAK

-103 KRGGT
+103 ERGGE
-108 LVARNN
+108 LVERSD

-124 KAQTMQDTA
+124 KAQNMRDTA
-133 SAKRL
+133 SAKKL

-148 KADDPSRETLTAE
+148 KADDPNRETLTAE

-169 SPMVKT
+169 SPVVKT
-175 LFGEQAETK
+175 LFGEQAVSK
-184 QIADIDRGTL
+184 QIADTDRITK
-194 RNTSNFNFTQS
+194 RNTSDYNLIQS

-220 EVQANDIIGNPNST
+220 EVQATDIISNPKST

-243 ILANVSAQRTG
+243 VLANVSTQRTG

-276 TQQKQKDREHS
+276 TQQKQKDREYS
-287 LNERKVGIQDKIA
+287 LNERKADTQDKLVDG
-300 NATIKNN
+300 TIKNN
-307 EDKTAIEASKVMLGG
+307 EDRIAIDASKVILGG

-329 NDNPNKPVNASE
+329 KGNPNNPVNASE
-341 EKAYASGYTPS
+341 EKAFALGYTPD

-374 FASNENALKNN
+374 FASNENTLKNN

-401 KNPIAKEGGSW
+401 NNPIASESGSW
-412 GLGTKGDDFLK
+412 GFGTKGDDFLK
-423 ALDEHSM
+423 VLDEHSM

-445 KFPSFSKWFSV
+445 KFPSFSDWFGA
-456 GSSDSLAGILDVT
+456 GSGDSLAGILDVT
-469 YNNLKQGEA
+469 YNNLKQEEA
-478 SQKNVAKAKAVEE
+478 LQKNVAKAKAVEE

-504 DLVTAMAGYN
+504 DLVTAMAGYD

-521 NPLSQAELDILPDAV
+521 NPLSQRELDILPDEV
-536 VSAYKQLQTKGA
+536 VSVYKQLQTKGA
-548 SKKK
+548 TKKK

>member
-1 MATRVITYTPTEPTD
+1 MARVITYTPTEATS
-16 FSDGNAMFHGA
+16 FKDGNAMFHGA
-27 IQNMNQAFKTGIDTA
+27 IQNMDQAFKAGITAA
-42 DTFGLNVR
+42 DTFGQDVR

-103 KRGGT
+103 DRGST
-108 LVARNN
+108 LVTRNN

-133 SAKRL
+133 SAKKL
-138 VAMDNILSNM
+138 VAMDNILRYM
-148 KADDPSRETLTAE
+148 KPDDPNREMLTAE

-175 LFGEQAETK
+175 LFGEEAENK
-184 QIADIDRGTL
+184 QIADIDRGTK
-194 RNTSNFNFTQS
+194 RYTSDYNYIQA
-205 VAKPLENQIATIAEH
+205 VAKPVENQIATIAEH
-220 EVQANDIIGNPNST
+220 EVQANDIINNPKST

-243 ILANVSAQRTG
+243 VLANVSTQRTG

-265 IGAVNKAKGNA
+265 VGAVNKARGNA
-276 TQQKQKDREHS
+276 AQQKQKDRENS
-287 LNERKVGIQDKIA
+287 LNERRVDIQDKTA
-300 NATIKNN
+300 NAAIK
-307 EDKTAIEASKVMLGG
+307 DAADRTAIEASKVIVGG

-329 NDNPNKPVNASE
+329 NANPNNPVNASE
-341 EKAYASGYTPS
+341 EKAYASGYTPD
-352 VISTKGINAPALRTK
+352 VVSTKGINAPALRTK

-374 FASNENALKNN
+374 FASNENALKDN

-401 KNPIAKEGGSW
+401 KNPIAKEGGSF

-456 GSSDSLAGILDVT
+456 GSSDSLADILDVT
-469 YNNLKQGEA
+469 YDKLKREDA
-478 SQKNVAKAKAVEE
+478 LQKNGAKAKAVEE
-491 LNILTQASNLSDI
+491 LNILTRASNLSDI
-504 DLVTAMAGYN
+504 DLVTAMAGYD

-521 NPLSQAELDILPDAV
+521 NPLSQAELNILPDTV
-536 VSAYKQLQTKGA
+536 VSAYKQLQSKGA
-548 SKKK
+548 TKKK

>member
-1 MATRVITYTPTEPTD
+1 MARVITYTPTEATS
-16 FSDGNAMFHGA
+16 FKDGNAMFHGA
-27 IQNMNQAFKTGIDTA
+27 IQNMDQAFKAGITAA
-42 DTFGLNVR
+42 DTFGQDVR

-103 KRGGT
+103 DRGST
-108 LVARNN
+108 LVTRNN

-133 SAKRL
+133 SAKKL
-138 VAMDNILSNM
+138 VAMDNILRYM
-148 KADDPSRETLTAE
+148 KPDDPNREMLTAE

-175 LFGEQAETK
+175 LFGEEAENK
-184 QIADIDRGTL
+184 QIADIDRDTK
-194 RNTSNFNFTQS
+194 RYTSDYNYIQA
-205 VAKPLENQIATIAEH
+205 VAKPVENQIATIAEQ
-220 EVQANDIIGNPNST
+220 EVQAHDTINNPKST
-234 PEQVAQAKE
+234 PEQVAQAKG
-243 ILANVSAQRTG
+243 ILADVSTQRTG

-265 IGAVNKAKGNA
+265 VGAVNKARGNA
-276 TQQKQKDREHS
+276 AQQKQKDIENS
-287 LNERKVGIQDKIA
+287 LNERRVDIQDKTA
-300 NATIKNN
+300 NAAIK
-307 EDKTAIEASKVMLGG
+307 DAADRTAIEASKVIVGG

-329 NDNPNKPVNASE
+329 NANPNNPVNASE
-341 EKAYASGYTPS
+341 EKAYASGYTPD

-374 FASNENALKNN
+374 FASNENALKDN

-401 KNPIAKEGGSW
+401 KNPIAKEGGSF

-456 GSSDSLAGILDVT
+456 GSSDNLAGILDAT
-469 YNNLKQGEA
+469 YSKLKQEEA
-478 SQKNVAKAKAVEE
+478 LQKNVAKARAVEE
-491 LNILTQASNLSDI
+491 LNILTRASNLSDI
-504 DLVTAMAGYN
+504 DLVTAMAGYD

-521 NPLSQAELDILPDAV
+521 NPLSQAELNILPDTV
-536 VSAYKQLQTKGA
+536 VSAYKQLQSKGA
-548 SKKK
+548 TKKK

>member
-1 MATRVITYTPTEPTD
+1 MTRVITYTPTAPTD
-16 FSDGNAMFHGA
+16 FSDGNAMFNGA
-27 IQNMNQAFKTGIDTA
+27 IQNMSRAFKAGTDTV
-42 DTFGLNVR
+42 DTFGENVR

-103 KRGGT
+103 KRGDE
-108 LVARNN
+108 LVKRSD

-124 KAQTMQDTA
+124 KAQNMQDTA

-148 KADDPSRETLTAE
+148 KADDPNREMLTAE

-169 SPMVKT
+169 SPIVKT
-175 LFGEQAETK
+175 LFGEQAESK
-184 QIADIDRGTL
+184 QIADIDRSTK
-194 RNTSNFNFTQS
+194 RNTSSYNFIQS
-205 VAKPLENQIATIAEH
+205 VGKPFENQIATIAEH
-220 EVQANDIIGNPNST
+220 EVQANDIISNPKST

-243 ILANVSAQRTG
+243 VLANVSTQRTG
-254 LFKHGVSYDTY
+254 LFKQGVSYDTY

-287 LNERKVGIQDKIA
+287 LNERKASTQDKLVD
-300 NATIKNN
+300 ATIKNN
-307 EDKTAIEASKVMLGG
+307 EDRTAIEASKVMLGG

-329 NDNPNKPVNASE
+329 NDNPNKPANASE
-341 EKAYASGYTPS
+341 EKAYALGYTPD

-392 ESKDAKDIW
+392 EGKDAKDIW
-401 KNPIAKEGGSW
+401 KNPIANERGSW
-412 GLGTKGDDFLK
+412 GFGTKGDDFLK

-430 PDRYKIAIHEIFATN
+430 PDRYKIAIHDIFATN
-445 KFPSFSKWFSV
+445 KFPSFSEWFGA

-469 YNNLKQGEA
+469 YNNLKQEEA
-478 SQKNVAKAKAVEE
+478 LQKNVAKAKAVEE

-504 DLVTAMAGYN
+504 DLVTAMAGYD

-521 NPLSQAELDILPDAV
+521 NPLSQGELDILPDRV
-536 VSAYKQLQTKGA
+536 VSVYRQLQTKGA
-548 SKKK
+548 TKKK

>member
-1 MATRVITYTPTEPTD
+1 MTRVITYTPTAPTN
-16 FSDGNAMFHGA
+16 FSDGNAMFNGA
-27 IQNMNQAFKTGIDTA
+27 TQNMRQAFKTGTSTA
-42 DTFGLNVR
+42 DTFGQDVR

-64 SQEDLAK
+64 SQDDLAK

-103 KRGGT
+103 ERGSK
-108 LVARNN
+108 LVERSD

-124 KAQTMQDTA
+124 KAQNMQDTA

-138 VAMDNILSNM
+138 VAMDNVLSNM
-148 KADDPSRETLTAE
+148 KADDPNRETLTAE

-169 SPMVKT
+169 SPTVNT
-175 LFGEQAETK
+175 IFSEQVESK
-184 QIADIDRGTL
+184 QIADIDRSTK
-194 RNTSNFNFTQS
+194 RNTSNYNFIQS

-220 EVQANDIIGNPNST
+220 EVQANDIISNPKST

-243 ILANVSAQRTG
+243 ILASVSAQRTG

-265 IGAVNKAKGNA
+265 VGAVNKAKGNA
-276 TQQKQKDREHS
+276 TQQKQKDRENS
-287 LNERKVGIQDKIA
+287 LNERRVDIQDKVA

-307 EDKTAIEASKVMLGG
+307 EDRTAIEASKVMLGG

-329 NDNPNKPVNASE
+329 KANPNNPVNASE
-341 EKAYASGYTPS
+341 EKAYASGYTPD

-374 FASNENALKNN
+374 FAANENALKNN

-401 KNPIAKEGGSW
+401 KNPIANESGSF
-412 GLGTKGDDFLK
+412 GFGTKGDDFLK

-430 PDRYKIAIHEIFATN
+430 PDSYKIAIHEIFATN
-445 KFPSFSKWFSV
+445 KFPSFSKWLGM
-456 GSSDSLAGILDVT
+456 GSSDSLEGILDVT
-469 YNNLKQGEA
+469 YNNLKQEEA
-478 SQKNVAKAKAVEE
+478 SRKNVAKAKAVEE
-491 LNILTQASNLSDI
+491 LNILTRASNLSDI
-504 DLVTAMAGYN
+504 DLVTAMAGYD

-536 VSAYKQLQTKGA
+536 VSTYKQLQTKGA
-548 SKKK
+548 TKKK

>member
-1 MATRVITYTPTEPTD
+1 MTRVITYTPTAPTD
-16 FSDGNAMFHGA
+16 FKDGNAMFQGA
-27 IQNMNQAFKTGIDTA
+27 IQNMNQAFKTGIDIA
-42 DTFGLNVR
+42 DTFGENVR

-103 KRGGT
+103 KRGDE
-108 LVARNN
+108 LVKRSD

-124 KAQTMQDTA
+124 KAQNMQDTA
-133 SAKRL
+133 SAKKL

-148 KADDPSRETLTAE
+148 KEDDPNREMLTAE

-169 SPMVKT
+169 SPIVKT
-175 LFGEQAETK
+175 LYGEQAESK
-184 QIADIDRGTL
+184 QIADIDRSTK
-194 RNTSNFNFTQS
+194 RNTSSYNFIQS
-205 VAKPLENQIATIAEH
+205 VGKPFENQIATIAEH
-220 EVQANDIIGNPNST
+220 EVQANDIISNPKST

-243 ILANVSAQRTG
+243 VLANVSTQRTG
-254 LFKHGVSYDTY
+254 LFKQGVSYDTY

-276 TQQKQKDREHS
+276 TQQRQKDREHS
-287 LNERKVGIQDKIA
+287 LNERKADTQDKLVD
-300 NATIKNN
+300 ATIKNN
-307 EDKTAIEASKVMLGG
+307 EDRIAIEASKVVLGG

-329 NDNPNKPVNASE
+329 NGNPNNPVNASE
-341 EKAYASGYTPS
+341 EKAFALGYTPD

-392 ESKDAKDIW
+392 EGKDAKDIW
-401 KNPIAKEGGSW
+401 KNPIANERGSW
-412 GLGTKGDDFLK
+412 GYGTKGDDFLK

-445 KFPSFSKWFSV
+445 KFPSFSEWLSV

-469 YNNLKQGEA
+469 YNNLKQKEA
-478 SQKNVAKAKAVEE
+478 LQKNVAKAKAVEE

-504 DLVTAMAGYN
+504 DLVTAMAGYD

-521 NPLSQAELDILPDAV
+521 NPLSQGELDILPDAV
-536 VSAYKQLQTKGA
+536 VSTYRQLQTKGTT
-548 SKKK
+548 KKK

>member
-1 MATRVITYTPTEPTD
+1 MTSRVITYTPTAPTD

-27 IQNMNQAFKTGIDTA
+27 ILNMNQAFKAGINAA
-42 DTFGLNVR
+42 DTFGQDVR

-64 SQEDLAK
+64 SQEDLTK

-103 KRGGT
+103 ERGSK
-108 LVARNN
+108 LVERND

-124 KAQTMQDTA
+124 KAQNMQDTA

-148 KADDPSRETLTAE
+148 KADDPNREMLTAE

-169 SPMVKT
+169 SPMIKT
-175 LFGEQAETK
+175 LFGEQAESK
-184 QIADIDRGTL
+184 QIADIDRSTK
-194 RNTSNFNFTQS
+194 RNTSNYNLIQS
-205 VAKPLENQIATIAEH
+205 VAKPLENQIATIAEY
-220 EVQANDIIGNPNST
+220 EVQANDIVSNPKST

-287 LNERKVGIQDKIA
+287 LNERKVGIQDKVA
-300 NATIKNN
+300 NANIKNN
-307 EDKTAIEASKVMLGG
+307 EDRTAIEASKVILGG

-329 NDNPNKPVNASE
+329 NDNPNKPRNASE
-341 EKAYASGYTPS
+341 EKAYASGYTPD
-352 VISTKGINAPALRTK
+352 VISAKGINAPALRTK

-392 ESKDAKDIW
+392 EGKDAKDIW
-401 KNPIAKEGGSW
+401 KNPIAKESGSW
-412 GLGTKGDDFLK
+412 GYGTKGDDFLK

-445 KFPSFSKWFSV
+445 KFPSFSKWLSA
-456 GSSDSLAGILDVT
+456 GSSDNLAGILDDT
-469 YNNLKQGEA
+469 YNNLKQEEA
-478 SQKNVAKAKAVEE
+478 LQKNVAKAKAVEE

-504 DLVTAMAGYN
+504 DLVTAMAGYD

-521 NPLSQAELDILPDAV
+521 NPLSQAELDILPDTV
-536 VSAYKQLQTKGA
+536 VSAYRQLQTKGA
-548 SKKK
+548 TKKK

>member
-1 MATRVITYTPTEPTD
+1 MARVITYTPTAPTN
-16 FSDGNAMFHGA
+16 FSDGNAMFNGA

-42 DTFGLNVR
+42 DTFGENVR

-71 PDTQLMLSNVIRDM
+71 LDTQLMLSNVIRDM

-92 IDLGKAFGAID
+92 IDLSKAFDAID

-108 LVARNN
+108 LVTRDN

-138 VAMDNILSNM
+138 VAMDNIISNM
-148 KADDPSRETLTAE
+148 KADDPSREMLTAE

-175 LFGEQAETK
+175 LFGEQAESK

-194 RNTSNFNFTQS
+194 RNTSNYNFIQS

-220 EVQANDIIGNPNST
+220 EVQANDIISNPKST

-243 ILANVSAQRTG
+243 VLANVSTQRTG

-265 IGAVNKAKGNA
+265 IGAVNKAKGSA
-276 TQQKQKDREHS
+276 TQQKQKDREYS

-307 EDKTAIEASKVMLGG
+307 EDRTAIEASKVIL
-322 SGGSGGS
+322 GGS

-341 EKAYASGYTPS
+341 EKAYALGYTPS

-374 FASNENALKNN
+374 FASNEIALKNN

-392 ESKDAKDIW
+392 EGKDAKDIW
-401 KNPIAKEGGSW
+401 KNPIAKEGGSY
-412 GLGTKGDDFLK
+412 GFGTKGDDFLK

-445 KFPSFSKWFSV
+445 KFPSFSKWLSV

-469 YNNLKQGEA
+469 YNNLKQEEA
-478 SQKNVAKAKAVEE
+478 LQKNVAKAKAVEE

-504 DLVTAMAGYN
+504 DLVTAMAGYD

-521 NPLSQAELDILPDAV
+521 NPLSQAELDILPVAV
-536 VSAYKQLQTKGA
+536 VSTYRQLQTKGA
-548 SKKK
+548 TKKR